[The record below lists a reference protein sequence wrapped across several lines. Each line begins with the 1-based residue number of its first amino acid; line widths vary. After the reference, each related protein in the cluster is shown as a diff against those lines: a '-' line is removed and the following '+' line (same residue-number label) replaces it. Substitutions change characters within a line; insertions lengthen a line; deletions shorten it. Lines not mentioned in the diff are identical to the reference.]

1 MPVANAMTQECVD
14 WQMLDGWTRKNSV
27 NMFNL
32 GLVHPTLGPAY
43 PEGKGDSIGTADEL
57 HHDHGDH

>member
-1 MPVANAMTQECVD
+1 M
-14 WQMLDGWTRKNSV
+14 
-27 NMFNL
+27 NMFKL

-43 PEGKGDSIGTADEL
+43 PDGEGDSIGVADGS